1 MRLDVIAVTACN
13 IWVVTENPK
22 IIIAHV
28 LRVNVLTSPFR
39 VETTTCRNNHRLHIM
54 EFVVVA
60 MCDNLYMSNS
70 HEASQKR

>member
-1 MRLDVIAVTACN
+1 MQ
-13 IWVVTENPK
+13 
-22 IIIAHV
+22 
-28 LRVNVLTSPFR
+28 
-39 VETTTCRNNHRLHIM
+39 LHIIM